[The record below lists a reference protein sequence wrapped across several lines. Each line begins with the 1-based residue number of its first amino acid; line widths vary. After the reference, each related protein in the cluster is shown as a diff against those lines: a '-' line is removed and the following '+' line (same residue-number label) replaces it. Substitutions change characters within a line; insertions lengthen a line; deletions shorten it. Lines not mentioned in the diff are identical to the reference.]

1 VVLHASPGKG
11 ALARRVQSFSFVLLF
26 SVLSFVQLAGQEE
39 EVAEGGFV
47 NTRILFVF
55 DGSQSM
61 SGYWESDVKINI
73 ARNFLL
79 HIVDSLETLPNVQM
93 ALRVY
98 GHQKPVVL
106 QDCRDTKLEV
116 TFDVNNAHKI
126 RQKLRFVKP
135 LGNTPI
141 AYSLEQTA
149 NDFPPC
155 AECRNIVI
163 LITDG
168 IEECGGDPCSISRKL
183 QSTGITLKP
192 FIIGI
197 GVDPNFKKTYDCVG
211 YFFNAAK
218 EENFKD
224 VLRVVITQALNT
236 TSAQVN
242 LLDQD
247 HKPTETDVN
256 MTFYD
261 VFSGKVL
268 HNFVHT
274 LNHKGNPD
282 TLYLD
287 PLVTYRLEIHTIPPI
302 IIDNVTVT
310 AGKHTIIAA
319 DAPQGYLVAK
329 TLGRTHYRD
338 MQFIVRQHGKAETL
352 HFQKIDGR
360 EKYLVGRYDIEIP
373 TVPKIVL
380 NDIVI
385 SQSHTTTIEIPR
397 PGIVTF
403 LSLNPGYGSLYE
415 ERNGKLIRIHNLDP
429 NKKNQS
435 HEIQPGSY
443 TVVFRSRNSKNIFS
457 TITKTFSVKAGS
469 SSAVE
474 LYK

>member
-1 VVLHASPGKG
+1 L
-11 ALARRVQSFSFVLLF
+11 
-26 SVLSFVQLAGQEE
+26 
-39 EVAEGGFV
+39 
-47 NTRILFVF
+47 
-55 DGSQSM
+55 
-61 SGYWESDVKINI
+61 
-73 ARNFLL
+73 
-79 HIVDSLETLPNVQM
+79 
-93 ALRVY
+93 
-98 GHQKPVVL
+98 
-106 QDCRDTKLEV
+106 
-116 TFDVNNAHKI
+116 
-126 RQKLRFVKP
+126 
-135 LGNTPI
+135 
-141 AYSLEQTA
+141 
-149 NDFPPC
+149 
-155 AECRNIVI
+155 
-163 LITDG
+163 
-168 IEECGGDPCSISRKL
+168 KL
-183 QSTGITLKP
+183 QSRGITLKP

-218 EENFKD
+218 EGNFKD

-247 HKPTETDVN
+247 HQPNETDVN

-302 IIDNVTVT
+302 IIDNVSVT
-310 AGKHTIIAA
+310 AGKHTIIAT
-319 DAPQGYLVAK
+319 DAPQGYLEAI
-329 TLGRTHYRD
+329 TPGRTHYRD
-338 MQFIVRQHGKAETL
+338 MQFIVRQHGKAGTL
-352 HFQKIDGR
+352 HFQKIDEIG
-360 EKYLVGRYDIEIP
+360 KYLVGRYDIEIP
-373 TVPKIVL
+373 TVPAIL
-380 NDIVI
+380 LSDIVI

-429 NKKNQS
+429 TKKNQS
-435 HEIQPGSY
+435 HTIQPGSY
-443 TVVFRSRNSKNIFS
+443 TVVFRSRNSKNTFS
-457 TITKTFSVKAGS
+457 TISKAFRVRAGS
-469 SSAVE
+469 SSVVE

>member
-1 VVLHASPGKG
+1 MRLEFKDKEAFPRRFQAVCLLLLISLLPVLQVS
-11 ALARRVQSFSFVLLF
+11 
-26 SVLSFVQLAGQEE
+26 GQKEE
-39 EVAEGGFV
+39 EAQGGFI

-61 SGYWESDVKINI
+61 SGYWDSDVKINI

-79 HIVDSLETLPNVQM
+79 HVVDSLETLPNVQM

-98 GHQKPVVL
+98 GHQSPVVL

-116 TFDVNNAHKI
+116 TFDINNAHKI

-141 AYSLEQTA
+141 AYSLEQCA

-155 AECRNIVI
+155 ADCRNIVI

-168 IEECGGDPCSISRKL
+168 IEECGGDPCDVSHKL
-183 QSTGITLKP
+183 QSKGITLKP

-197 GVDPNFKKTYDCVG
+197 GIDPDFKKTYDCVG

-242 LLDQD
+242 LLDQN
-247 HKPTETDVN
+247 HQPTETDVN

-261 VFSGKVL
+261 VFSGKVM

-287 PLVTYRLEIHTIPPI
+287 PLITYRLEIHTIPPI
-302 IIDNVTVT
+302 IIDNVSVT
-310 AGKHTIIAA
+310 AGKHTIIAT
-319 DAPQGYLVAK
+319 DAPQGYLEAK

-338 MQFIVRQHGKAETL
+338 MQFIIRQHGKAETL
-352 HFQKIDGR
+352 HFQKIDEIG
-360 EKYLVGRYDIEIP
+360 KYLVGRYDIEIP
-373 TVPKIVL
+373 TVPIIQL

-385 SQSHTTTIEIPR
+385 SQSYTTTIEIPR

-403 LSLNPGYGSLYE
+403 LSLNPGYGSLYVE
-415 ERNGKLIRIHNLDP
+415 KNGKLIRVHNLDP

-435 HEIQPGSY
+435 HAIQPGSY
-443 TVVFRSRNSKNIFS
+443 IVVFRSRNSKNTFS
-457 TITKTFSVKAGS
+457 TITKTFRVKAGS

-474 LYK
+474 LFK

>member
-1 VVLHASPGKG
+1 MVLYRFSDNRAS
-11 ALARRVQSFSFVLLF
+11 ARRGQPLALFLL
-26 SVLSFVQLAGQEE
+26 LSLLPFIQMAGQQE
-39 EVAEGGFV
+39 EVVEGGFA

-61 SGYWESDVKINI
+61 SGYWESDMKINI

-79 HIVDSLETLPNVQM
+79 HVVDSLESLPNVQM
-93 ALRVY
+93 GLRVY
-98 GHQKPVVL
+98 GHQSPVVM
-106 QDCRDTKLEV
+106 QDCKDTKLEV
-116 TFDVNNAHKI
+116 TFDINNAHKI

-141 AYSLEQTA
+141 AFSLAESA

-155 AECRNIVI
+155 ADCRNIVI

-168 IEECGGDPCSISRKL
+168 IEECGGDPCDVSLML
-183 QSTGITLKP
+183 QSKGITLKP

-197 GVDPNFKKTYDCVG
+197 GVDPDFKKTYDCVG

-218 EENFKD
+218 EENFEN

-247 HKPTETDVN
+247 HRPTETDVN

-261 VFSGKVL
+261 VFSGKVMQ
-268 HNFVHT
+268 NFVHT

-287 PLVTYRLEIHTIPPI
+287 PLVTYRVEIHTIPPI
-302 IIDNVTVT
+302 IIDDVSVT

-319 DAPQGYLVAK
+319 DAPQGYLEAK
-329 TLGRTHYRD
+329 SIGRTHYRD
-338 MQFIVRQHGKAETL
+338 MQFIVRQHGKTETL
-352 HFQKIDGR
+352 HFQKINELG
-360 EKYLVGRYDIEIP
+360 KYLVGRYDIEIP
-373 TVPKIVL
+373 TVPKIML

-385 SQSHTTTIEIPR
+385 SQSHTTTIDIPT

-415 ERNGKLIRIHNLDP
+415 ERNGKMIRVHNLDP

-435 HEIQPGSY
+435 HAIQPGSY
-443 TVVFRSRNSKNIFS
+443 TVVFRSRNSKNTFS
-457 TITKTFSVKAGS
+457 TISKTFRVRAGS

>member
-1 VVLHASPGKG
+1 LI
-11 ALARRVQSFSFVLLF
+11 LIFILLPKMP
-26 SVLSFVQLAGQEE
+26 LAGQVE
-39 EVAEGGFV
+39 EVVEGGFV

-79 HIVDSLETLPNVQM
+79 HVVDSLESLPNVQM
-93 ALRVY
+93 GLRVY
-98 GHQKPVVL
+98 GHQSPVVL
-106 QDCRDTKLEV
+106 QDCKDTKLEV

-141 AYSLEQTA
+141 AYSLAQSAE
-149 NDFPPC
+149 DFPPC
-155 AECRNIVI
+155 ADCRNIVI

-168 IEECGGDPCSISRKL
+168 IEECDGDPCDVSLML
-183 QSTGITLKP
+183 QSKGITLKP

-197 GVDPNFKKTYDCVG
+197 GVDPDFKKTYDCVG

-218 EENFKD
+218 EENFEN
-224 VLRVVITQALNT
+224 VLRVVISQALNT

-242 LLDQD
+242 LLDQSQE
-247 HKPTETDVN
+247 PTETDVN

-287 PLVTYRLEIHTIPPI
+287 PLITYRMEIHTIPPI
-302 IIDNVTVT
+302 IINNVSVT

-319 DAPQGYLVAK
+319 DAPQGYLEAK
-329 TLGRTHYRD
+329 TKGRTHYRD
-338 MQFIVRQHGKAETL
+338 MQFIVRQHGQAETL
-352 HFQKIDGR
+352 HFQKIDEKG
-360 EKYLVGRYDIEIP
+360 KYLVGRYDIEIP

-435 HEIQPGSY
+435 HAIQPGIY
-443 TVVFRSRNSKNIFS
+443 KVVFRSRNSKNTFS
-457 TITKTFSVKAGS
+457 TISKNFTVREGS

>member
-1 VVLHASPGKG
+1 MVLHRFPNKK
-11 ALARRVQSFSFVLLF
+11 ALARRVQNLAIIFLF
-26 SVLSFVQLAGQEE
+26 SLLPSMYLAGQEE
-39 EVAEGGFV
+39 EVVEGGFV

-61 SGYWESDVKINI
+61 SGYWESDMKINI
-73 ARNFLL
+73 ARNFLI
-79 HIVDSLETLPNVQM
+79 HVVDSLETLPNVQM
-93 ALRVY
+93 GLRVY
-98 GHQKPVVL
+98 GHQSPVVL
-106 QDCRDTKLEV
+106 QDCKDTKLEV

-141 AYSLEQTA
+141 AYSLDQCAE
-149 NDFPPC
+149 DFPPC
-155 AECRNIVI
+155 ADCRNIVI

-168 IEECGGDPCSISRKL
+168 IEECGGDPCAVSLKL
-183 QSTGITLKP
+183 QSKGITLKP

-197 GVDPNFKKTYDCVG
+197 GIDPEFKKTYDCVG

-218 EENFKD
+218 EENFEN

-247 HKPTETDVN
+247 HRPTETDVN

-261 VFSGKVL
+261 VFSGKVMQ
-268 HNFVHT
+268 NFVHT

-287 PLVTYRLEIHTIPPI
+287 PLVTYRVEIHTIPPI
-302 IIDNVTVT
+302 IIDNVSVT
-310 AGKHTIIAA
+310 AGKHTIIAT
-319 DAPQGYLVAK
+319 DAPQGYLQAIIK
-329 TLGRTHYRD
+329 GRTHYRD

-352 HFQKIDGR
+352 HFQKID
-360 EKYLVGRYDIEIP
+360 EKSKYLVGRYDIEIP
-373 TVPKIVL
+373 TVPKIML

-385 SQSHTTTIEIPR
+385 SQSHTTTIEIPV

-403 LSLNPGYGSLYE
+403 LSLNPGFGSLYE
-415 ERNGKLIRIHNLDP
+415 ERNGKLIRVHNLNP

-435 HEIQPGSY
+435 HTIQPGSY
-443 TVVFRSRNSKNIFS
+443 TVVFRSRNSKNTFS
-457 TITKTFSVKAGS
+457 TISKTFTVRAGS